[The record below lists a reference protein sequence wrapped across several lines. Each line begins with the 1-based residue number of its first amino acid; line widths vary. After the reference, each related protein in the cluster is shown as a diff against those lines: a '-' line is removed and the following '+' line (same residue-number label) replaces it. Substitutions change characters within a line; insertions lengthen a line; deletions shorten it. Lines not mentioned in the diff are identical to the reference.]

1 MEPRTVAILDKVT
14 RKVTAVFELD
24 AFVDYPLI
32 DGQAIIDPA
41 PKEVKVGDTAP
52 HDV

>member
-24 AFVDYPLI
+24 AFVDYPLT
-32 DGQAIIDPA
+32 DGQAIVDPA
-41 PKEVKVGDTAP
+41 PEGLKVGDIAP
-52 HDV
+52 ANE